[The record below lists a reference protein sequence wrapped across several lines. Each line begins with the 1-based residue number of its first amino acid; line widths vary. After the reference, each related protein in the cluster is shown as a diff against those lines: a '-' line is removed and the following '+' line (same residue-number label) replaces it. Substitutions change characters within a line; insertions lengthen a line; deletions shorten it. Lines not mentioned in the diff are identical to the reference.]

1 METGT
6 KTIIGAFVLA
16 LSILFC
22 LFCIGCG
29 KRIASTEK
37 HYIKNDS
44 LNISNHYE
52 LTQNSTF
59 SDIGSIKPFDA
70 LKPMI
75 INGKYYYNAII
86 EFDKSIKKGIE
97 IKAGKNLSYTGSE
110 KSEISKQTEKTD
122 NSNLWIGLTFA
133 IGTLFVIYL
142 TLKKYKIL

>member
-6 KTIIGAFVLA
+6 KTLIISFVSA
-16 LSILFC
+16 LTIL
-22 LFCIGCG
+22 LTSGIWSCG
-29 KRIASTEK
+29 KRTTSTEK

-52 LTQNSTF
+52 LKQNSTF

-75 INGKYYYNAII
+75 IDGKWYYNTII

-97 IKAGKNLSYTGSE
+97 IKSGNNLSYTGSE
-110 KSEISKQTEKTD
+110 NSEISNHTE
-122 NSNLWIGLTFA
+122 SNNRNLLWIGLTFV
-133 IGTLFVIYL
+133 IGILFVIYI